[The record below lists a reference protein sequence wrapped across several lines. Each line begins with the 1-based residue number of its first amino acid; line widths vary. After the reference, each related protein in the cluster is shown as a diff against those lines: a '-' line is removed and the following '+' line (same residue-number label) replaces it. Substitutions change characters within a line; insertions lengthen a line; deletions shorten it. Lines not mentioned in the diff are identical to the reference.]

1 LTCTENSENTYCTS
15 GCSHANIFHFIVT
28 KIMQTLATPNNNII
42 ETFLKKY
49 NTLPQLYQQILIV
62 RALILQ
68 SCNKIELKKYLIAM
82 KIAPNSGTAYSAD
95 LDIALQKLI
104 HNKFLDEKCGLDSQ
118 YVHCLASLATK
129 EQLQAIKNIFTAKD
143 KPCFTAKNLTLQHYQ
158 VVYYAIYSNNED
170 FFSQQPHES
179 THCLALVNTIMYLS
193 TIGWFDLAWV
203 KTRHPLIQAYLY
215 CARLSIFCLHI
226 PSMYLTA
233 DIELWSASYRQNYKA
248 IISATESQSLRRRF
262 FQINICMGILELTL
276 GENKN
281 QKNDF
286 YSPEEELGA
295 LAFFV
300 NNPVATI
307 KYYDNTNKI
316 YYRTTYRENWP
327 ENNLH
332 VIFYVL
338 ALIKQANLNKADNVT
353 NDLRYYHSHEAM
365 SYLFRTIIALIS
377 NSDASRTTAIVH
389 NYVKEQKIAFPL
401 LLACLDWVDCL
412 LAPQKLKEQIAVHK
426 KSFTKFIT
434 IGHYL
439 AALLYAE
446 LVIAADAVDTECT
459 AFLDT
464 SPFGAFRFM
473 PLIII
478 RPVWE
483 HAIDKLG
490 KIVVNQTEALT
501 ENRAVWLLDPKTL
514 NLDLLEQKLLK
525 NGTWNKGKSIIY
537 NCCAS
542 VTNRSKLKYLTKQD
556 LAAISG
562 LGSYYFSHNSAR
574 TNRSTFNALIG
585 HPLIFHAQNRDM
597 HLELIKGELGLQVEK
612 IADGYHLSL
621 AEHSYEPRIFLL
633 KDTTNRYRV
642 MDFSDEFV
650 AIGQIVSKD
659 GLVVPFD
666 AKEHVIN
673 IIRHAKASIPI
684 NSDID
689 DDNIPVIAGDTTC
702 CVHMFQVAG
711 GSMKLNL
718 WIKPFGDHGH
728 YYRAG
733 HGQVNIIASIATENN
748 EKTKQKVVRNFTQE
762 LASTKTLIKNCA
774 TLKEFDEKNDE
785 WYFDATE
792 TCLEVLLELEE
803 YKQKH
808 ALNIEWPKGETFKLK
823 QKVSYKNLSMSI
835 KGERDWF
842 EYDGE
847 VKLDHGLTLSMKSL
861 LDSFENKQNHGRFVK
876 LADGEF
882 IALTE
887 KFKKH
892 LEDLKAIS
900 EGNRVYRL
908 STEVLR
914 NLADDDAQVNGDK
927 TWKAHLKKLQS
938 MEKHNPSIPST
949 LQATLRE
956 YQETGFKYLSRLMH
970 WGIGACLAD
979 DMGVGKTVQTIA
991 VLLEL
996 APSGPILVVAPTSV
1010 CFNWREELDKFAPTL
1025 NVHTLS
1031 DATDRKVMVESLG
1044 KMDILI
1050 CSYSLLHQTE
1060 EVMLSKDWQA
1070 VVLDEAQAIKNH
1082 NTKRWKCVTQLKS
1095 QCRIALTGTPVENH
1109 LGEIWSIFRF
1119 LNPGLLGSLP
1129 SFQKRYL
1136 FPIEKYNDQVAKR
1149 ALKNLVCP
1157 YILRRTKSEVLQEL
1171 PAKTEQAIL
1180 IEPTVEEAA
1189 FYEAVR
1195 IKAMQRISQLEQ
1207 DNAGAKRF
1215 SILAEIT
1222 RLRQA
1227 CCHSSLADPNI
1238 NLESSKIKTFLNIVR
1253 NLIENNHKAL
1263 VFSQYVRYLDKIKE
1277 VLDNEKITYQYLD
1290 GATPVK
1296 ARQVAVNAFQAGDGE
1311 LFLIS
1316 LKAGGSGLNLSAA
1329 DYVVILDPWWNPA
1342 VEEQAAARAHRIGQ
1356 LRPVTIY
1363 RLIMQN
1369 SIEEKIIA
1377 LHKNKKDIA
1386 DDLLSGSDVSG
1397 KITEEELIQL
1407 MSI

>member
-1 LTCTENSENTYCTS
+1 
-15 GCSHANIFHFIVT
+15 
-28 KIMQTLATPNNNII
+28 MQTLVTPNNNII

-49 NTLPQLYQQILIV
+49 RTLPQLYQQILII

-68 SCNKIELKKYLIAM
+68 TCDKVELKKHLMAM
-82 KIAPNSGTAYSAD
+82 KITPKSSSIYNSD
-95 LDIALQKLI
+95 LDIALKKLV
-104 HNKFLDEKCGLDSQ
+104 HNKFLDENYSLDSQ
-118 YVHCLASLATK
+118 YIHCLAALATQ
-129 EQLQAIKNIFTAKD
+129 EQLQTIKSIFITNHDLYFAVIN
-143 KPCFTAKNLTLQHYQ
+143 PTLQHYQ
-158 VVYYAIYSNNED
+158 AIYYAIYSNDED
-170 FFSQQPHES
+170 FFIQHADEN
-179 THCLALVNTIMYLS
+179 TYCCLALVNLVIYLS
-193 TIGWFDLAWV
+193 TIGWSDLSWV
-203 KTRHPLIQAYLY
+203 ETRHPLIQAYLY
-215 CARLSIFCLHI
+215 CARLSVFCINTPTH
-226 PSMYLTA
+226 MTA

-248 IISATESQSLRRRF
+248 IISAVTIQGLRRRL
-262 FQINICMGILELTL
+262 FQINICMGILELTP
-276 GENKN
+276 GT
-281 QKNDF
+281 NDAWSDDF
-286 YSPEEELGA
+286 FCPEEEMGA
-295 LAFFV
+295 IAFFAG
-300 NNPVATI
+300 NMPAAI
-307 KYYDNTNKI
+307 KYYDSASKKYRRITGDGNWPEKNLHALFYTLALIQQENTNKADGI
-316 YYRTTYRENWP
+316 ASDMSSYKDHVAVFYLLRTLV
-327 ENNLH
+327 NLKTLD
-332 VIFYVL
+332 V
-338 ALIKQANLNKADNVT
+338 
-353 NDLRYYHSHEAM
+353 NDPRCST
-365 SYLFRTIIALIS
+365 TITH
-377 NSDASRTTAIVH
+377 R
-389 NYVKEQKIAFPL
+389 YVKEQKITFPL
-401 LLACLDWVDCL
+401 LLACLAWEDCL
-412 LAPQKLKEQIAVHK
+412 LKPQKLKEQLQEHK
-426 KSFTKFIT
+426 NNFTKYLA

-439 AALLYAE
+439 ATLLYAE
-446 LVIAADAVDTECT
+446 LVIVADAADVECA
-459 AFLDT
+459 AFLST

-473 PLIII
+473 PLIVIKQA
-478 RPVWE
+478 WE
-483 HAIDKLG
+483 QAIDKLG
-490 KIVVNQTEALT
+490 KIVVSQTADLT
-501 ENRAVWLLDPKTL
+501 ENRAVWLVDPKTL
-514 NLDLLEQKLLK
+514 SLDLLEQKLLK
-525 NGTWNKGKSIIY
+525 NGTWSKGKTIIY
-537 NCCAS
+537 DCCTS
-542 VTNRSKLKYLTKQD
+542 TSTRSKLKYLTKQD

-562 LGSYYFSHNSAR
+562 LGTYYYSSSSAR

-585 HPLIFHAQNRDM
+585 HPLIFHTQNRDM
-597 HLELIKGELGLQVEK
+597 HLELIRGELGLQVEK

-621 AEHSYEPRIFLL
+621 AEHSTEPRIFLL

-642 MDFSDEFV
+642 IDFSDEFV

-684 NSDID
+684 NSDVD
-689 DDNIPVIAGDTTC
+689 DDNIPTIPGDTTC
-702 CVHMFQVAG
+702 CVHMLQVAG

-718 WIKPFGDHGH
+718 WIKPFGEHGH

-733 HGQVNIIASIATENN
+733 HGQANVIASIATENG
-748 EKTKQKVVRNFTQE
+748 EKTKQKVIRNFTQE
-762 LASTKTLIKNCA
+762 LASTKHLIKNCS
-774 TLKEFDEKNDE
+774 TLKEFDEKSDE

-792 TCLEVLLELEE
+792 TCLEALLELEE

-914 NLADDDAQVNGDK
+914 NLADDEVQINGDK
-927 TWKAHLKKLQS
+927 TWKAHIKKLQS
-938 MEKHNPSIPST
+938 MEKHNPSTPST

-970 WGIGACLAD
+970 WNIGACLAD

-996 APSGPILVVAPTSV
+996 APSGPILIVAPTSV
-1010 CFNWREELDKFAPTL
+1010 CFNWHEELDKFAPTL

-1031 DATDRKVMVESLG
+1031 DATDRKLMVESLD
-1044 KMDILI
+1044 KMDVLI

-1060 EVMLSKDWQA
+1060 EAMLSKDWQA

-1082 NTKRWKCVTQLKS
+1082 NTRRWKCATQLKS

-1129 SFQKRYL
+1129 AFQKRYL
-1136 FPIEKYNDQVAKR
+1136 FPIEKYNDPVAKR

-1195 IKAMQRISQLEQ
+1195 IKAMQRINQLEQ
-1207 DNAGAKRF
+1207 DNAGTKRF
-1215 SILAEIT
+1215 SILAEIA

-1296 ARQVAVNAFQAGDGE
+1296 ARQIAVNAFQAGDSD

-1329 DYVVILDPWWNPA
+1329 DYVIILDPWWNPA

-1356 LRPVTIY
+1356 LRPVTVY

-1397 KITEEELIQL
+1397 KITEEELMQL